1 MCITDTD
8 VTGEQEI
15 ANAFNDH
22 FSTVADALDRAIPS
36 VRGVNPL
43 DYMGELALRSMY
55 VSPTNGRE
63 FNNIIMSFPSKRC
76 HGKTIPIYVYKC
88 LSYML
93 SPIIAD
99 MLNDMIPILP
109 YSIKELELYRYLNL
123 IAVRNVAT
131 IAQYNLFRYFQRY
144 LKLKYS

>member
-22 FSTVADALDRAIPS
+22 FSTVADALARVIPS

-76 HGKTIPIYVYKC
+76 HGKTISTYVYKC
-88 LSYML
+88 LSHML
-93 SPIIAD
+93 SLIIAD
-99 MLNDMIPILP
+99 MLTDMIPIFP
-109 YSIKELELYRYLNL
+109 DYIEVARVIRYRYLNL
-123 IAVRNVAT
+123 DNCQKCGDYRPI
-131 IAQYNLFRYFQRY
+131 
-144 LKLKYS
+144 